1 MRDILKSI
9 AYRRARPDTRVEE
22 IMSKLLVSIQSD
34 AILAEVAE
42 IMIKKKIH
50 RSNRMRN
57 MSE

>member
-1 MRDILKSI
+1 
-9 AYRRARPDTRVEE
+9 
-22 IMSKLLVSIQSD
+22 MSKLLVSIQSD